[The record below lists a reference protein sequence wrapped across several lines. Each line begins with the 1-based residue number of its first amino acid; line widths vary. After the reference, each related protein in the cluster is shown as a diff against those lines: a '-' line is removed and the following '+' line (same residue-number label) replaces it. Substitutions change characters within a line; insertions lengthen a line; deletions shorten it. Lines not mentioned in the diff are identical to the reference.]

1 MQATYEQWSQGRT
14 PIKWGAIVAGLALGL
29 AVQMLFT
36 LLGLAIGAWSID
48 LREAQPAGGIP
59 LATGLWTGV
68 SMLMSAF
75 VGGYAASR
83 LSGAPSRTEG
93 VYHGAVLWGVTSV
106 AFAWLGTTALSFM
119 IGGLFTTVGGGL
131 QMLSQGV
138 GTAVSV
144 ASAKLPGPGSANIT
158 AADLRNQIESVL
170 KATEKPELQPS
181 TMSKDVDKKTDQ
193 AREGQSLQ
201 KVTDSTLAEI
211 REKLVAMDRDAAV
224 NVMVNKLGMSEKQAQ
239 EVTQSVIG
247 TVATV
252 KETGKEIKEKS
263 MDLGNATMTRVG
275 SAAWWLFVLALLS
288 LGASLIGGALGT
300 GGEFLSR
307 LQGRA
312 YPLEVK
318 PAMNN

>member
-1 MQATYEQWSQGRT
+1 MQSTYEQWSQGRSH
-14 PIKWGAIVAGLALGL
+14 IQWGAIVAGLAVGL

-48 LREAQPAGGIP
+48 LREAQPTGGIP
-59 LATGLWTGV
+59 LATGLWTGM

-83 LSGAPSRTEG
+83 LSGASNRTEG
-93 VYHGAVLWGVTSV
+93 LYHGAVLWGVTSV
-106 AFAWLGTTALSFM
+106 VFAWIGTTALSFM

-138 GTAVSV
+138 GTAVSA
-144 ASAKLPGPGSANIT
+144 ASAKIPGTGITNLT

-181 TMSKDVDKKTDQ
+181 TVSKDIDKKSAQ
-193 AREGQSLQ
+193 AREGQSVHKLS
-201 KVTDSTLAEI
+201 DSTIGEI
-211 REKLVAMDRDAAV
+211 RDKLVAMDRDAAV

-239 EVTQSVIG
+239 EVAQTAIG
-247 TVATV
+247 MVASV

-263 MDLGNATMTRVG
+263 MDIGNATMTGVG

-288 LGASLIGGALGT
+288 LGASLTGGALGT
-300 GGEFLSR
+300 GDEILSR
-307 LQGRA
+307 LEGKA

-318 PAMNN
+318 PAMSN

>member
-1 MQATYEQWSQGRT
+1 MQATYEQWSQGRSH
-14 PIKWGAIVAGLALGL
+14 IQWGAIVAGLAVGL

-48 LREAQPAGGIP
+48 LREAQPTGGIP

-75 VGGYAASR
+75 VGGYVASR
-83 LSGAPSRTEG
+83 LSGSSSRTEG
-93 VYHGAVLWGVTSV
+93 LYHGGVLWGVTSV
-106 AFAWLGTTALSFM
+106 VFAWLGTTALSFM

-138 GTAVSV
+138 GTAVSAV
-144 ASAKLPGPGSANIT
+144 SAKIPGTGITNLT

-181 TMSKDVDKKTDQ
+181 TMKKEIDKKSAR
-193 AREGQSLQ
+193 AREGQSVQ
-201 KVTDSTLAEI
+201 KVSDSTIGEV
-211 REKLVAMDRDAAV
+211 RERLVAMDRDAAV
-224 NVMVNKLGMSEKQAQ
+224 NIMVNKLGMSEKQAQ
-239 EVTQSVIG
+239 EVAQTAIG
-247 TVATV
+247 MVASV
-252 KETGKEIKEKS
+252 KETGKELKEKS
-263 MDLGNATMTRVG
+263 MDIGNATMTGVG

-288 LGASLIGGALGT
+288 LGASLTGGALGT
-300 GGEFLSR
+300 GGDMLSR
-307 LQGRA
+307 LEGRV

-318 PAMNN
+318 PAMSN